1 MTRAAVWVVGVAL
14 ASAGCG
20 LGMRHNIYFP
30 PKCSDGLPVRVLIDQ
45 SCPPDGVCGYSCLP
59 NRWSDVE

>member
-1 MTRAAVWVVGVAL
+1 MTAIRIVGLAVAV

-20 LGMRHNIYFP
+20 LGLRHNIYFP

-59 NRWSDVE
+59 NRWSGVE